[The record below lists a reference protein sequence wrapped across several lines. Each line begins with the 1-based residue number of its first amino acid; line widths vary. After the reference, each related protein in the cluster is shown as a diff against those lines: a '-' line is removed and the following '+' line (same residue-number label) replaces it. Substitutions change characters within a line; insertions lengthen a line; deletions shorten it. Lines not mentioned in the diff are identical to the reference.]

1 MELEKI
7 GRFIAACRKKKG
19 WTQSQL
25 AEQLGLSDK
34 AVSKW
39 ERGKSLADVSLFL
52 PLCDLLD
59 ITLNE
64 LLLGE
69 VIPEAS
75 FKEKADQVL
84 IDVITSWIGAEQ
96 QVRIHHSEKRE
107 AILNVSHVSKRYD
120 GEMLKA
126 VDDVSFNVVKGSI
139 TGIMGASGSGKSTLL
154 NMISTIDRVSGGN
167 IEINGQDVTSV
178 SQKDLAKFR
187 RENLGF
193 IFQEYNL
200 MDRMTIY
207 ENIALALV
215 IKEVPKEDIRGQI
228 EELAAVLDITSILD
242 KYPYEVSG
250 GQRQR
255 CAAARAIAVNPS
267 IILADEPTGALDS
280 YAARQLLSTLSFLR
294 SEYNATILLVT
305 HDAVAASYCDKIL
318 FLKDGKIVAEI
329 EKKEESKQAF
339 FARILDT
346 VASMEEHSHVC

>member
-167 IEINGQDVTSV
+167 IEING
-178 SQKDLAKFR
+178 
-187 RENLGF
+187 
-193 IFQEYNL
+193 
-200 MDRMTIY
+200 
-207 ENIALALV
+207 
-215 IKEVPKEDIRGQI
+215 
-228 EELAAVLDITSILD
+228 
-242 KYPYEVSG
+242 
-250 GQRQR
+250 
-255 CAAARAIAVNPS
+255 
-267 IILADEPTGALDS
+267 
-280 YAARQLLSTLSFLR
+280 
-294 SEYNATILLVT
+294 
-305 HDAVAASYCDKIL
+305 
-318 FLKDGKIVAEI
+318 
-329 EKKEESKQAF
+329 
-339 FARILDT
+339 
-346 VASMEEHSHVC
+346 